1 MNMFFLLLAL
11 ITVTAIGAITAVVF
25 SLIHQRAVTR
35 RIEAKAKLIDFTYD
49 EWVASIERA
58 RQKSLELE
66 RNEMQSRIDST
77 FH

>member
-11 ITVTAIGAITAVVF
+11 ITVAAIGAITAVVL

-35 RIEAKAKLIDFTYD
+35 RIERKAAQIDFTYD

-58 RQKSLELE
+58 RQKALELE